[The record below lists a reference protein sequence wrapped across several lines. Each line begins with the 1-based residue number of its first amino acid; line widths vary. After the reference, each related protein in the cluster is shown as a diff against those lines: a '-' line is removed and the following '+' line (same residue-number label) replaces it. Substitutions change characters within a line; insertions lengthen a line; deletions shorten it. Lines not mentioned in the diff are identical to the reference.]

1 MSLEPIVR
9 PFQLPDVTLP
19 QRYVTPGQ
27 ASHPPVEL
35 FVKFHGNLNINAEM
49 GQYKVTTTT
58 YCTKQIVEKSTP
70 TP

>member
-35 FVKFHGNLNINAEM
+35 FVKFHGDLTATM
-49 GQYKVTTTT
+49 GQYMATTTT

-70 TP
+70 T